1 MFPDTLRRTEIEL
14 EVTKAAEG
22 RLLTQL
28 ADAREEVRRY
38 LCDDLLSRFLS
49 HTLSTHPLHPL
60 CLQVRRQASLTESM
74 RRIESGLTTRVEEE
88 KATLMQDRDT
98 LSKALEGLRKQAA
111 DRSLV
116 DDERVRA
123 LEDDLREVRA
133 RADEKTLQ
141 ASTAREELVRLTDGL
156 TDGQLFD

>member
-1 MFPDTLRRTEIEL
+1 
-14 EVTKAAEG
+14 
-22 RLLTQL
+22 
-28 ADAREEVRRY
+28 
-38 LCDDLLSRFLS
+38 
-49 HTLSTHPLHPL
+49 
-60 CLQVRRQASLTESM
+60 M

-98 LSKALEGLRKQAA
+98 LAKALEGLRKQAA

-123 LEDDLREVRA
+123 LEDDLREART

-141 ASTAREELVRLTDGL
+141 ASAAREELVG
-156 TDGQLFD
+156 